1 MNQRIKKI
9 IIATGGTG
17 GHIFPATSLANHL
30 KDNNIK
36 VEIISDRRG
45 LRYLKNFQDL
55 KITVIN
61 SSTFF
66 KKNLFFK
73 FVSLLSISYSIFR
86 SVIFL
91 ILNRPNL
98 IFGMG
103 GYASFPVC
111 VASILLRIPLI
122 LYENNLYI
130 GKTNK
135 YLIPFAKK
143 VLVSFKELE
152 GVPRKHQKKIHEVGN
167 IIRKEIINFKDKKN
181 ITKDYEKLKILILG
195 GSQAAKIFAEKLPYI
210 FKKDLFPM
218 NKDVLK
224 NKLKKSIIVEGDVK
238 NTTKDFFEKYNPAP
252 IAFIINDLD
261 YYSSTINSFNIFYG
275 DSKFYLPRIFCYF
288 DDVLG
293 DEISM
298 YSDHSGELLAISE
311 FNETNKN
318 KKILLNKN
326 LVSSSKNHWRYQIY
340 YYHDFLHPEYNNY
353 VETDNQEDKG
363 TFFHG

>member
-143 VLVSFKELE
+143 ILVSFKELE

-181 ITKDYEKLKILILG
+181 ITKDYKKLKILILG

-210 FKKDLFPM
+210 FKKCKDSNISFEIYQQCLPEQ
-218 NKDVLK
+218 NKFLNSYYQSSNIKFEIFNFAPDILNYFSKTNLVITRSGSSMLAELINAEIPFISVPLPTSADNHQLK
-224 NKLKKSIIVEGDVK
+224 NAIHYSKNEYSYLIEEKDLDMNLFKLIKKVSENKSLLDKIINKQRQYSDKSVYK
-238 NTTKDFFEKYNPAP
+238 NIEKHINQLNNEKY
-252 IAFIINDLD
+252 
-261 YYSSTINSFNIFYG
+261 
-275 DSKFYLPRIFCYF
+275 
-288 DDVLG
+288 
-293 DEISM
+293 
-298 YSDHSGELLAISE
+298 
-311 FNETNKN
+311 
-318 KKILLNKN
+318 
-326 LVSSSKNHWRYQIY
+326 
-340 YYHDFLHPEYNNY
+340 
-353 VETDNQEDKG
+353 
-363 TFFHG
+363 

>member
-1 MNQRIKKI
+1 MLHKLRNKILKKL
-9 IIATGGTG
+9 
-17 GHIFPATSLANHL
+17 SKKSN
-30 KDNNIK
+30 
-36 VEIISDRRG
+36 SDRFIK
-45 LRYLKNFQDL
+45 YTNSEA
-55 KITVIN
+55 VIKFN
-61 SSTFF
+61 MSTRPPHAYCFYNAVKLAKRLNYKSISVIEF
-66 KKNLFFK
+66 GVAGGNGLFFLEL
-73 FVSLLSISYSIFR
+73 FAEQLSKEFNIGIEIYGFDLISGLPS
-86 SVIFL
+86 
-91 ILNRPNL
+91 P
-98 IFGMG
+98 
-103 GYASFPVC
+103 
-111 VASILLRIPLI
+111 
-122 LYENNLYI
+122 
-130 GKTNK
+130 
-135 YLIPFAKK
+135 
-143 VLVSFKELE
+143 
-152 GVPRKHQKKIHEVGN
+152 
-167 IIRKEIINFKDKKN
+167 
-181 ITKDYEKLKILILG
+181 KDYRD
-195 GSQAAKIFAEKLPYI
+195 LPYI